1 MKTVPITT
9 NFDKHT
15 DSGLGTAT
23 FTEDGI
29 KAIREMI
36 EMGSIPSFAV
46 GFIGEPD
53 ENGVYHNA
61 ELIEISMVFPHRA
74 AQ

>member
-9 NFDKHT
+9 NFDKHA
-15 DSGLGTAT
+15 SSWLGTAT
-23 FTEDGI
+23 FTKDGI
-29 KAIREMI
+29 KAIRGMI
-36 EMGSIPSFAV
+36 EMGLIPHFAV

-61 ELIEISMVFPHRA
+61 KLIEISMVSPQA
-74 AQ
+74 TK